1 MKLQWL
7 VRMDLKCV
15 CERER
20 GRDRENTEGYFL
32 EVSVKINTWRAPKK
46 KKKKDTW
53 WRLTKLWGVTCVY
66 VSEWMWW
73 KSRVTSEREREWK
86 YLDIQFIT
94 NSYRFHTSQF
104 PVVRKWVLWRSL
116 VFFYFSCWWQR
127 RHVRLTKS
135 NVHKNKNKNEVQYWC
150 TMSLPPFYL
159 TICLI
164 LRALRWTEFFNL
176 FLLLIYFTIYE
187 FYYIF

>member
-1 MKLQWL
+1 MAADKALGCH
-7 VRMDLKCV
+7 VRV
-15 CERER
+15 CEWMNVMEI
-20 GRDRENTEGYFL
+20 T
-32 EVSVKINTWRAPKK
+32 SH
-46 KKKKDTW
+46 
-53 WRLTKLWGVTCVY
+53 
-66 VSEWMWW
+66 EW
-73 KSRVTSEREREWK
+73 EREREWK
-86 YLDIQFIT
+86 YLYIQFIT

-176 FLLLIYFTIYE
+176 FLLSIYFIHYLWVLLY
-187 FYYIF
+187 FLILFIDFIVLFNLFFNIFNKKSK

>member
-20 GRDRENTEGYFL
+20 RRDRENTEGYFR

-46 KKKKDTW
+46 KKKKTRDGGW
-53 WRLTKLWGVTCVY
+53 QSFGVSRAC
-66 VSEWMWW
+66 MWVNECDGNHE
-73 KSRVTSEREREWK
+73 SRVREREWK

-187 FYYIF
+187 FYCIF